1 MTVASQPRSR
11 VEHAHRRGREAA
23 PAPFGPPSGEHF
35 SGPATSMIEPDYNQF
50 TAYCR
55 QGNIVP
61 VFKAVAADLLTPV
74 LAFLK
79 IQDSTRS
86 AFLLESVEGGEKIAR
101 YSFLGC
107 NPYLT
112 FCSRGETVEIKR
124 GGESVQRKGRL
135 LEIMR
140 KTTDGYRTVRVP
152 GLPPFTGGAVGYFA
166 YDTVRWIENIPH
178 SGQDELNL
186 DESVLMYFSNLLA
199 FDHVRQQILII
210 ANVFTEEGAA
220 PLEVKYRN
228 AVSEIEALEDR
239 LNRPLPA
246 PEAPSSNHGSVQVRS
261 NFSKEGFLKAVE
273 RAKEYIKA
281 GDIFQ
286 VVLSQRFTVEVKAD
300 PFTIYRALRMVNPS
314 PYMFYLRL
322 NGFSVIGSSPER
334 LVKISEGE
342 AYYRPIAGT
351 RPRGRHDDED
361 ARLAEE
367 LKADAKERAEHI
379 MLVDLGRNDLGKVCE
394 YGSVE
399 LVDLMFVERYSHV
412 MHLVSTLRGRLRPA
426 LDRFDALMAC
436 FPAGTVTGAPK
447 VRAMEIIE
455 ELEPSLR
462 SVYAGAI
469 LYLDFSGNLDSCI
482 SIRTL
487 VVKDGKA
494 YVQAGAGIVADSVPE
509 REFQETLNKARAL
522 LKALELAGRGL

>member
-1 MTVASQPRSR
+1 
-11 VEHAHRRGREAA
+11 
-23 PAPFGPPSGEHF
+23 
-35 SGPATSMIEPDYNQF
+35 MIEPGYNQF
-50 TAYCR
+50 LAYCR

-61 VFKAVAADLLTPV
+61 VYKAVSADLLTPV

-79 IQDSTRS
+79 IEASMPN

-107 NPYLT
+107 HPYLT
-112 FCSRGETVEIKR
+112 FCSKGEMVEIRQGSQVVK
-124 GGESVQRKGRL
+124 RKGRL
-135 LEIMR
+135 LEVMR
-140 KTTDGYRTVRVP
+140 KATHRYRPVKVP
-152 GLPPFTGGAVGYFA
+152 GLPPFSGGAVGYFA
-166 YDTVRWIENIPH
+166 YDTVRWIENIPQ
-178 SGQDELNL
+178 SGQNDLKLN
-186 DESVLMYFSNLLA
+186 ESVMMFFSSILA

-210 ANVFTEEGAA
+210 SNVFIEEGTA
-220 PLEVKYRN
+220 PLRARYRK
-228 AVSEIEALEDR
+228 AVAEIEALEEK
-239 LNRPLPA
+239 LNRPVSA
-246 PEAPSSNHGSVQVRS
+246 PDFQPSRTNSIQVKS
-261 NFSKEGFLKAVE
+261 NFSKADFLKAVK

-286 VVLSQRFTVEVKAD
+286 VVLSQRFTVELKAE
-300 PFTIYRALRMVNPS
+300 PFNIYRALRMVNPS

-334 LVKISEGE
+334 LVKISDGKV
-342 AYYRPIAGT
+342 YYRPIAGT
-351 RPRGRHDDED
+351 RPRGSNEDED
-361 ARLAEE
+361 ALLAEE
-367 LKADAKERAEHI
+367 LKADEKEKAEHI

-399 LVDLMFVERYSHV
+399 LVDLMLVERYSHV
-412 MHLVSTLRGRLRPA
+412 MHLVSTLRGRLRPN

-455 ELEPSLR
+455 ELEPSMR

-487 VVKDGKA
+487 VVKDDKA

-509 REFQETLNKARAL
+509 REFQETLNKAQAL
-522 LKALELAGRGL
+522 IKALELAGKGL